1 MKHISVLFDETIVG
15 LHIQPTGTYVDATL
29 GGGGHAAGILS
40 RLTSGRLIG
49 FDQDLVALEQTK
61 VRLAEFQARF
71 DLVHANFSQLQE
83 ELKRLGVTLV
93 NGILMDIGVSSFQLD
108 DPARGFSYHHD
119 APLDMRMDNTSSLTA
134 ATIVN
139 EYTADQLRTLF
150 TTGEVPFTNRLV
162 DEIIRVRKVQPIET
176 TFDLVQLV
184 QAVAPRVEKQKR
196 HPARLVFQALR
207 LETNQELDVLTKAI
221 EQALQLLTIGG
232 RLVIITFHSLEDR
245 IVKQAFV
252 KASSLDIPKGVPIAT
267 KGMQAN
273 FQLITKKPIVPSETE
288 LLLNP
293 RAKSAKCRIIERV
306 Q

>member
-1 MKHISVLFDETIVG
+1 MKHISVLFDETIEG

-61 VRLAEFQARF
+61 VRLAEFQVRF

-83 ELKRLGVTLV
+83 ELKRLGVSHV
-93 NGILMDIGVSSFQLD
+93 NGIVMDIGVSSFQLD
-108 DPARGFSYHHD
+108 DPDRGFSYHHD
-119 APLDMRMDNTSSLTA
+119 APLDMRMDNTSLLTA

-139 EYTADQLRTLF
+139 EYSADQLRTLF

-162 DEIIRVRKVQPIET
+162 DEIIRVRKLQPIET
-176 TFDLVQLV
+176 TFDLVDIV

-221 EQALQLLTIGG
+221 EQALQCLTIGG

-252 KASSLDIPKGVPIAT
+252 KASSLNIPKGVPIAT

-273 FQLITKKPIVPSETE
+273 FQLITKKPIVPSENE
-288 LLLNP
+288 LVMNP

>member
-1 MKHISVLFDETIVG
+1 MKHISVLFDETIEG

-61 VRLAEFQARF
+61 VRLVEYQARF

-83 ELKRLGVTLV
+83 ELKRLGVTHV

-267 KGMQAN
+267 RGMQAN
-273 FQLITKKPIVPSETE
+273 FQLITKKPIVPSESE
-288 LLLNP
+288 LLMNP

>member
-1 MKHISVLFDETIVG
+1 
-15 LHIQPTGTYVDATL
+15 
-29 GGGGHAAGILS
+29 
-40 RLTSGRLIG
+40 
-49 FDQDLVALEQTK
+49 
-61 VRLAEFQARF
+61 
-71 DLVHANFSQLQE
+71 
-83 ELKRLGVTLV
+83 
-93 NGILMDIGVSSFQLD
+93 
-108 DPARGFSYHHD
+108 
-119 APLDMRMDNTSSLTA
+119 
-134 ATIVN
+134 
-139 EYTADQLRTLF
+139 
-150 TTGEVPFTNRLV
+150 V

>member
-1 MKHISVLFDETIVG
+1 MKHISVLFDETIEG
-15 LHIQPTGTYVDATL
+15 LQVDPTGTYVDATL

-49 FDQDLVALEQTK
+49 FDQDLVALQQTK
-61 VRLAEFQARF
+61 VRLVEFQARF
-71 DLVHANFSQLQE
+71 ELVHANFSQLQE
-83 ELKRLGVTLV
+83 ELKRLGVTHV

-267 KGMQAN
+267 RGMQAN

>member
-1 MKHISVLFDETIVG
+1 MKHISVLFDETIEG

-61 VRLAEFQARF
+61 VRLAEFQARYE
-71 DLVHANFSQLQE
+71 LVHANFSQLQE
-83 ELKRLGVTLV
+83 ELKQLGVTHV

>member
-1 MKHISVLFDETIVG
+1 MKHISVLFDETIEG

-61 VRLAEFQARF
+61 VRLAEFQARYE
-71 DLVHANFSQLQE
+71 LVHANFSQLQE
-83 ELKRLGVTLV
+83 ELKRLGVTHV

>member
-1 MKHISVLFDETIVG
+1 MKHISVLFDETIEG
-15 LHIQPTGTYVDATL
+15 LQVDPTGTYVDATL

-61 VRLAEFQARF
+61 VRLAEFQARYE
-71 DLVHANFSQLQE
+71 LVHANFSQLQE
-83 ELKRLGVTLV
+83 ELKQLGVTHV

-267 KGMQAN
+267 RGMQAN
-273 FQLITKKPIVPSETE
+273 FQLITKKPIVPSESE
-288 LLLNP
+288 LLMNP